1 MYTQKDYDEVTGQYK
16 LFWVLWCLGII
27 LLSVGV
33 VFLAKARLLL
43 PGLLLAVATGI
54 LTVMAW
60 GLFGSR
66 LRLYRIMVGDI
77 LDGSENYC
85 SGKVVSVQGQTVT
98 LDGVEFYTFEVL
110 PDDREEDEPPRQ
122 VYFDVFKGELPFKVD
137 DSVQL
142 VLFGNKIKGY

>member
-1 MYTQKDYDEVTGQYK
+1 
-16 LFWVLWCLGII
+16 
-27 LLSVGV
+27 
-33 VFLAKARLLL
+33 
-43 PGLLLAVATGI
+43 
-54 LTVMAW
+54 
-60 GLFGSR
+60 
-66 LRLYRIMVGDI
+66 MVGDI